1 MYNYL
6 KKRLYEKYKTV
17 TGVNSNITNFYDDD
31 GYLVATLYRKEQVL
45 NIFLSCSEDVIW
57 NHHNLAIF
65 VVARKYSV
73 VYKRKE
79 HITEAAWLIGAVGAT
94 WQYTLSIP
102 YYLLNGCP
110 FLSEDDSLFLYGKS
124 LSSEKLLWKDEI
136 FETSTAKGISCIY
149 KTNKGYRFKLFDL
162 MIEWQGEDKKLNHEL
177 FHLNPAL
184 IYPLA
189 HGGKKIKNLR
199 GYLMNNMERVYQK
212 RFSKLNCIDINKTN
226 HVDFSKISYHRVN

>member
-17 TGVNSNITNFYDDD
+17 TGINSDITNFYDDD

-73 VYKRKE
+73 VDKGKE
-79 HITEAAWLIGAVGAT
+79 RITEAAWLIGALGAT

-102 YYLLNGCP
+102 YYLCHGCT
-110 FLSEDDSLFLYGKS
+110 FLSEDDSLVLYGKS
-124 LSSEKLLWKDEI
+124 LSSQKGWWKDEI
-136 FETSTAKGISCIY
+136 LETSTAKGISCIY

-162 MIEWQGEDKKLNHEL
+162 KIEWQGEDKQLDHEL

-189 HGGKKIKNLR
+189 PGGKKIKNLR
-199 GYLMNNMERVYQK
+199 GYLMHMERVHHES
-212 RFSKLNCIDINKTN
+212 FSKLECIDINKTN
-226 HVDFSKISYHRVN
+226 HLDFSKISYHRVN